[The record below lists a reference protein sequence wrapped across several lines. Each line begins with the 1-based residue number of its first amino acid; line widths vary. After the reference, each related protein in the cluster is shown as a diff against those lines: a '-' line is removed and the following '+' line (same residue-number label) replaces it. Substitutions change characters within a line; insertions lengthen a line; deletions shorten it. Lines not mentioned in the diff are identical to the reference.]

1 MWKRATVWLVLHMLL
16 ELSSSFTS
24 LSCITNPCI
33 YGICVESHNGSYT
46 CYCIDGFT
54 GVNCQTNWDE
64 CWSSPCLNGGTCIDG
79 IAQFD
84 CSCPEGFIGE
94 TCEENID
101 ECISNPCLN
110 NGTCIDIA
118 NGYTC
123 QCQPGYTGL
132 NCETDMAVCN
142 STDDAHCSNGGT
154 CIEGPGISFTC
165 RCLPGW
171 TGRQCEK
178 STDECESSPCE
189 NGGVCID
196 MHATYVCACPYGYT
210 GKNCETRV
218 QLCGS
223 NICENDALCVIENK
237 DSVCYCVPDYH
248 GERCQYKYDEC
259 QKGPGC
265 LNGGTCIDGVDSYT
279 CSCPLGLLGRFC
291 ECIATESGDLNCNYI
306 RFPLPNTSLPTI
318 PVYTMS
324 SPAKTDAFSSD
335 YSLETKETTSYV
347 PINISITE
355 ITMFSPTE
363 MTNKISDYYSEY
375 TTTEL
380 IDTTKEEIY
389 TTEKDTEK
397 TAAESSVT
405 QEITIPMTSETTEGT
420 TEGTSIITSIVTE
433 ASSPF
438 ITTETSE
445 SEFTSET
452 FHNLTTFETI
462 GSTTP
467 IEISE
472 KTTSLE
478 ITDGSTLSEMNETTT
493 VETTSTI
500 KTNRPTSEISFPT
513 QPTTSSSE
521 HFNFTESTD
530 ISSTTEY
537 IEISTVETLST
548 ETDLAT
554 TESFPEETCSPFICG
569 NGGTCY
575 EDKRGIQCQCTF
587 GWTGK
592 YCEDEEGIKVA
603 AFKGRS
609 YLFHILGNATKATIS
624 FKLRT
629 LSSTGLLIFAH
640 VTSNLYMSLFIQN
653 GLLKFQFSC
662 GVQTML
668 FSELKYPINTG
679 FEMDISAT
687 LELLS
692 ENQPQQKCAG
702 AVRLNGTLSMT
713 GKQEAFIPKFSTK
726 ATGAFYIGGLPH
738 HIANQVDIPVKTG
751 LIACIHSL
759 MVNGFPRFIYSDA
772 IDGFDVSECIS
783 LACLS
788 SPCNNG
794 ATCVEQD
801 QKWMCLCPSG
811 FTGVSCKNSVCMNS
825 PCKFGGTCAPYPGS
839 GFLCLCPL
847 GKHGMYCEQDIEIG
861 HPHFSSSVD
870 GLASYIAYPLPG
882 AIHHSF
888 ELHFRFIPLTI
899 DQIALMVFIGQGYP
913 HESSADHL
921 AVSFIKGYVVL
932 TWNLGSGPRRIFTPD
947 PIFSQGIG
955 KRIHNVKLGRSGQ
968 EGWLQVDNM
977 PNVTGVSPG
986 YLSQLNTRPIIYI
999 GGYETRNFSGLP
1011 HDLPLHSGF
1020 SGCLFDV
1027 HLRAGRVRL
1036 ALQRSRD
1043 AVGRNVGQCSTKHC
1057 HNNTCHHSGVCIDH
1071 GATFTCL
1078 CQDGWFGPTCGL
1090 KYNPCDSTKNNCSNG
1105 ATCVPLE
1112 FGYEC
1117 DCQFGKTGKYC
1128 ENEEELSDIEF
1139 SGLRSYLSLAPASL
1153 DGTETCIDLEIRPI
1167 SSNGI
1172 VIYSVQTES
1181 SSTTFI
1187 SLTLHG
1193 GVLELRL
1200 LPLGGQRNGGDVLT
1214 VRSGRVL
1221 SLGEWARVRIGRYG
1235 RRIFLWV
1242 DGTVNAGTLL
1252 PGEVLLPSHSP
1263 LYIGGLP
1270 DLSEVAMEAVPKPPV
1285 HFSGCVRRVWINW
1298 RTVPLDKHHVLSARN
1313 VHDCDGT
1320 ACGGDVCFNSG
1331 SCFLTSD
1338 NKPSCKCPEHYMG
1351 ERCEKQASCQ
1361 EVGCEHNGK
1370 CVKEDK
1376 SFKCHCPAGWTGPF
1390 CNIEVPLGMP
1400 HFGGDGH
1407 LIVDTKHGVAK
1418 RGGISIAEPAITYI
1432 YLNFSSSQN
1441 DGMLLWSSKVT

>member
-1 MWKRATVWLVLHMLL
+1 MWYRATLWFVLPTLL
-16 ELSSSFTS
+16 TLSSSFTS

-79 IAQFD
+79 IAQYD

-123 QCQPGYTGL
+123 QCQPGYIGL

-171 TGRQCEK
+171 TGQQCEK

-237 DSVCYCVPDYH
+237 NSVCYCVPDYH

-291 ECIATESGDLNCNYI
+291 ECIATERGDLNCNYI

-318 PVYTMS
+318 PVYTIS
-324 SPAKTDAFSSD
+324 STAKTDAFSDD

-347 PINISITE
+347 PINISTSE
-355 ITMFSPTE
+355 ITMISQTE
-363 MTNKISDYYSEY
+363 TTNTILHYYSDY
-375 TTTEL
+375 TTTQL
-380 IDTTKEEIY
+380 MDTTTEESY
-389 TTEKDTEK
+389 TSGKDTDQTVTE
-397 TAAESSVT
+397 TYVT
-405 QEITIPMTSETTEGT
+405 QEITIPQTSETVKESTEA
-420 TEGTSIITSIVTE
+420 TSIITNTVTE
-433 ASSPF
+433 ASSSF
-438 ITTETSE
+438 TTETFE
-445 SEFTSET
+445 SEITSDT
-452 FHNLTTFETI
+452 YYNLTSFEPI

-467 IEISE
+467 TEISE

-478 ITDGSTLSEMNETTT
+478 ITEGTTSSEMNETTT
-493 VETTSTI
+493 VETTTTRM
-500 KTNRPTSEISFPT
+500 TNESTSETLFST
-513 QPTTSSSE
+513 QQTALSSE
-521 HFNFTESTD
+521 QSYFTENTD
-530 ISSTTEY
+530 TSSTTEY
-537 IEISTVETLST
+537 YEISTFETLST
-548 ETDLAT
+548 GTDLVT
-554 TESFPEETCSPFICG
+554 TENFPEETCSPFICG

-592 YCEDEEGIKVA
+592 YCEEEEGIKIA

-679 FEMDISAT
+679 FEMDISAM

-692 ENQPQQKCAG
+692 ENQMQQKCAG

-713 GKQEAFIPKFSTK
+713 GKQEAFVPKFSTK

-738 HIANQVDIPVKTG
+738 HIANQVDIPVK
-751 LIACIHSL
+751 
-759 MVNGFPRFIYSDA
+759 
-772 IDGFDVSECIS
+772 
-783 LACLS
+783 
-788 SPCNNG
+788 
-794 ATCVEQD
+794 
-801 QKWMCLCPSG
+801 
-811 FTGVSCKNSVCMNS
+811 
-825 PCKFGGTCAPYPGS
+825 
-839 GFLCLCPL
+839 
-847 GKHGMYCEQDIEIG
+847 
-861 HPHFSSSVD
+861 SVD
-870 GLASYIAYPLPG
+870 GMASYIAYPLPG

-888 ELHFRFIPLTI
+888 ELHFRFIPMTV
-899 DQIALMVFIGQGYP
+899 DQIALMVFIGQGNPY
-913 HESSADHL
+913 ESSADHL

-932 TWNLGSGPRRIFTPD
+932 TWNL
-947 PIFSQGIG
+947 
-955 KRIHNVKLGRSGQ
+955 
-968 EGWLQVDNM
+968 
-977 PNVTGVSPG
+977 
-986 YLSQLNTRPIIYI
+986 

-1027 HLRAGRVRL
+1027 QLRAGRVRL

-1071 GATFTCL
+1071 GATFT
-1078 CQDGWFGPTCGL
+1078 
-1090 KYNPCDSTKNNCSNG
+1090 
-1105 ATCVPLE
+1105 
-1112 FGYEC
+1112 
-1117 DCQFGKTGKYC
+1117 
-1128 ENEEELSDIEF
+1128 
-1139 SGLRSYLSLAPASL
+1139 
-1153 DGTETCIDLEIRPI
+1153 
-1167 SSNGI
+1167 
-1172 VIYSVQTES
+1172 
-1181 SSTTFI
+1181 
-1187 SLTLHG
+1187 
-1193 GVLELRL
+1193 
-1200 LPLGGQRNGGDVLT
+1200 
-1214 VRSGRVL
+1214 
-1221 SLGEWARVRIGRYG
+1221 
-1235 RRIFLWV
+1235 
-1242 DGTVNAGTLL
+1242 
-1252 PGEVLLPSHSP
+1252 
-1263 LYIGGLP
+1263 
-1270 DLSEVAMEAVPKPPV
+1270 
-1285 HFSGCVRRVWINW
+1285 
-1298 RTVPLDKHHVLSARN
+1298 
-1313 VHDCDGT
+1313 
-1320 ACGGDVCFNSG
+1320 
-1331 SCFLTSD
+1331 
-1338 NKPSCKCPEHYMG
+1338 
-1351 ERCEKQASCQ
+1351 
-1361 EVGCEHNGK
+1361 
-1370 CVKEDK
+1370 
-1376 SFKCHCPAGWTGPF
+1376 
-1390 CNIEVPLGMP
+1390 
-1400 HFGGDGH
+1400 
-1407 LIVDTKHGVAK
+1407 
-1418 RGGISIAEPAITYI
+1418 
-1432 YLNFSSSQN
+1432 
-1441 DGMLLWSSKVT
+1441 